1 MVRSLYER
9 PHRSVLISSPRQV
22 LTMPKLRTFLIANS
36 AAAVVFWGG
45 FIARHQSLAAELGE
59 PAEAFVA
66 QLRSAGY
73 FDTAIKYLDR
83 IDKYPGVPQS
93 FIDAIPLEKAQTF
106 IDAAVSARS
115 ISERDGLFVAAEDA
129 LKGFLK
135 QTEHPRVSEA
145 KLQLGK
151 LQLVRANQLM
161 SVADPSDEARENA
174 RKSCLDAAETFQ
186 SIVTDLKATL
196 ESMRGQKIDPEKE
209 PDKVAQRDQYRYEFL
224 QAQLRSGEA
233 KQQAAQTYRD
243 PAKDGKQL
251 LEESLV
257 SFTELSEKYS
267 GYFQGAMSML
277 YRAQV
282 QRTLGDKKSAID
294 SFQRVLEQ
302 PEVDPLRPARMQ
314 AMTAL
319 VEMQLAE
326 SEPKIDDIVDQA
338 KRLVGGSRPNERRVP
353 EFAALQVALAK
364 AYLFQSEKLIADGK
378 AIDGRKIASTNARPL
393 LVAAVKVP
401 GLHEPEAREML
412 AKMGI
417 EKAESVEPAV
427 VVEQPKSLDEA
438 LSTAQ
443 QLLQQAE
450 ELGRARTLLAD
461 QVANGGEGAE
471 AAKAELDAADAQIDE
486 GRKTLVQV
494 LRGGLAIGGS
504 ESEPLNQ
511 ARQYLAYT
519 LYQRADYWDAAVV
532 GQFLSRSAANK
543 PEGLRG
549 GLMAIASLQNLLRN
563 LPKESSAGLVRQI
576 EVLGEHLVKT
586 WPDDPRAA
594 SAKGILISLALD
606 DDRWD
611 DARKLL
617 GQMPEGAELASFQRL
632 MGQLLWNKSLL
643 LRQENKPSEA
653 DALLPQAAIDLKA
666 GLDGMP
672 GELAGP
678 EALQAALVLARI
690 EMRRGN
696 PDDALK
702 VLDHPK
708 YGPVKAVEKL
718 GEPKEGFLADMH
730 AVELQAVVGV
740 MTSAGSDTQALL
752 GRATGVMDR
761 LQGSVKDKADANDR
775 LVRIYIGMAR
785 DIKDQLDAASPDRK
799 AKLIGAFRVFLDS
812 IAGSTKDPA
821 TLQWVGQTL
830 MQMGESSLADS
841 DPAAKQQGAD
851 LLKSSIQT
859 FETLLGQLGD
869 QAPTT
874 LKFQLGR
881 ANRLSGEYK
890 KAIDLFEEILKVS
903 PMMLDTQIEAA
914 KAYEQWAGKVDPKL
928 AANAYRAAL
937 SGARPGADKKNVIWG
952 WGRIS
957 QLVSGRPDFRQQFF
971 EARYHVAFTR
981 FMIGKVSN
989 DTKMM
994 EQASKDITQ
1003 VAALYPDM
1011 GGDGQRKDFDLLMK
1025 EIQKGLGRNPVG
1037 LP

>member
-1 MVRSLYER
+1 ML
-9 PHRSVLISSPRQV
+9 
-22 LTMPKLRTFLIANS
+22 KLRTLLIAKS
-36 AAAVVFWGG
+36 AVALIFCGG
-45 FIARHQSLAAELGE
+45 WSASRESLAAEIGE

-83 IDKYPGVPQS
+83 IEKYPGVPQS

-115 ISERDGLFVAAEDA
+115 ISERDGLFVSAEDA

-135 QTEHPRVSEA
+135 QTDHPRVSEA
-145 KLQLGK
+145 RLQLGK

-174 RKSCLDAAETFQ
+174 RKSCLDAAETFN
-186 SIVTDLKATL
+186 SIVTDLRVTL
-196 ESMRGQKIDPEKE
+196 EAMKGQKIDPEKE

-233 KQQAAQTYRD
+233 KQLAAQTYRD

-257 SFTELSEKYS
+257 SFSELSEKYS
-267 GYFQGAMSML
+267 GFFQGAMSML

-282 QRTLGDKKSAID
+282 QRTLGDTKSAID

-314 AMTAL
+314 AMTGL

-326 SEPKIDDIVDQA
+326 SEPKIDEIIGQA
-338 KRLVGGSRPNERRVP
+338 KRLVDGSRPNERRIP

-364 AYLFQSEKLIADGK
+364 AYLFQSEKLIAEGK
-378 AIDGRKIASTNARPL
+378 QIDGRKIASSNARPL
-393 LVAAVKVP
+393 LVAAAKVP
-401 GLHEPEAREML
+401 GLHETETREML

-417 EKAESVEPAV
+417 EKAESAESAV
-427 VVEQPKSLDEA
+427 VVERPKSLDEA

-450 ELGRARTLLAD
+450 DLYRARELLVD
-461 QVANGGEGAE
+461 QVDKGGDGAE
-471 AAKAELDAADAQIDE
+471 AAKTELEAADSQIDE

-504 ESEPLNQ
+504 EPEPRNQ

-519 LYQRADYWDAAVV
+519 LYQRGDYWDAAAV

-549 GLMAIASLQNLLRN
+549 GLIAIESLKTLIRN
-563 LPKESSAGLVRQI
+563 LPKESNAGLVRQI

-586 WPDDPRAA
+586 WPDDPQAA

-617 GQMPEGAELASFQRL
+617 GQIPEGAERASFLRL

-643 LRQENKPSEA
+643 LRQENKAPEG
-653 DALLPQAAIDLKA
+653 DALLPQAATDLKA

-672 GELAGP
+672 GELTGP
-678 EALQAALVLARI
+678 EALQAALVLSRI

-696 PDDALK
+696 SDEVLK

-718 GEPKEGFLADMH
+718 GEPKDGFLADMY

-740 MTSAGSDTQALL
+740 MTSAGSDTEALMT
-752 GRATGVMDR
+752 RATGVMDR
-761 LQGSVKDKADANDR
+761 LQASVKDKADANDR
-775 LVRIYIGMAR
+775 LVRIYIGLAR
-785 DIKDQLDAASPDRK
+785 DIKDQLDAASPDQQK
-799 AKLIGAFRVFLDS
+799 KLIGAFRVFLDS
-812 IAGSTKDPA
+812 IAKSSKDPA

-830 MQMGESSLADS
+830 MQMGEAALAS
-841 DPAAKQQGAD
+841 DDPGTKIQGSE
-851 LLKSSIQT
+851 LIKSSILT
-859 FETLLGQLGD
+859 FDTLLTQLGG
-869 QAPTT
+869 QAPLT

-890 KAIDLFEEILKVS
+890 KAIDLFEEILKTS

-928 AANAYRAAL
+928 AKNAYRAAL
-937 SGARPGADKKNVIWG
+937 SGARPGADKKNVIAG

-957 QLVSGRPDFRQQFF
+957 QLVSGRPEFRQQFF

-981 FMIGKVSN
+981 FMLGKVSN
-989 DTKMM
+989 DNKMM

-1011 GGDGQRKDFDLLMK
+1011 GGDAQRKDFDLLMK
-1025 EIQKGLGRNPVG
+1025 EIQKGLGINAVG
-1037 LP
+1037 LPQK

>member
-1 MVRSLYER
+1 
-9 PHRSVLISSPRQV
+9 
-22 LTMPKLRTFLIANS
+22 MPKLRTPFVAKSAIALLFCGGLIAD
-36 AAAVVFWGG
+36 
-45 FIARHQSLAAELGE
+45 RQSFAAEVGE

-73 FDTAIKYLDR
+73 YDTAIKYLER
-83 IDKYPGVPQS
+83 VEKYPGVPQS

-115 ISERDGLFVAAEDA
+115 ISERDGLFVSAEEA
-129 LKGFLK
+129 LKGFLTK
-135 QTEHPRVSEA
+135 TDHPRVSEA
-145 KLQLGK
+145 RLQLGK

-161 SVADPSDEARENA
+161 SAADPSDEARENA
-174 RKSCLDAAETFQ
+174 RKSCLDAAETFT
-186 SIVTDLKATL
+186 SIVTDLKGKL
-196 ESMRGQKIDPEKE
+196 ESMKGQKIDPDKE

-233 KQQAAQTYRD
+233 KQLAAQTYRD
-243 PAKDGKQL
+243 PGKDGKSL
-251 LEESLV
+251 LEGALA

-267 GYFQGAMSML
+267 GYFQGAMAML

-282 QRTLGDKKSAID
+282 QQTLGDKKSAID

-314 AMTAL
+314 AMAGLIAL
-319 VEMQLAE
+319 QLAE
-326 SEPKIDDIVDQA
+326 SEPKLDEIVAQA
-338 KRLVGGSRPNERRVP
+338 KRIVDGSRPNERREP
-353 EFAALQVALAK
+353 DFAALQVTLAK
-364 AYLFQSEKLIADGK
+364 AYLFLSEKLIAEGK
-378 AIDGRKIASTNARPL
+378 QIDGRKLASTNARPL
-393 LVAAVKVP
+393 LVAAAKVP
-401 GLHEPEAREML
+401 GLHETEARELL

-417 EKAESVEPAV
+417 EKAESAEPAI
-427 VVEQPKSLDEA
+427 VVEQPKTLDEA
-438 LSTAQ
+438 LATAQ
-443 QLLQQAE
+443 QLLQQAD
-450 ELGRARTLLAD
+450 ELTRARDVLAD
-461 QVANGGEGAE
+461 QVAKGGEGAE
-471 AAKAELDAADAQIDE
+471 AAKAELEAAESQISE
-486 GRKTLVQV
+486 GRKALVQV
-494 LRGGLAIGGS
+494 LRGGLAFGGS
-504 ESEPLNQ
+504 EPEPLNQ

-519 LYQRADYWDAAVV
+519 LYQRGDYWDAAAV

-549 GLMAIASLQNLLRN
+549 GLMAVASLQTLIRN
-563 LPKESSAGLVRQI
+563 SPKESSGGLVRQI
-576 EVLGEHLVKT
+576 ESLGQHLAKT
-586 WPDDPRAA
+586 WPDDPQAA

-617 GQMPEGAELASFQRL
+617 GEMPEGAERASFYRL

-643 LRQENKPSEA
+643 LRQENKAAES
-653 DALLPQAAIDLKA
+653 DALLPQAANELRT
-666 GLDGMP
+666 GLDAMP

-678 EALQAALVLARI
+678 EPIQAALVLARI
-690 EMRRGN
+690 ELRRG
-696 PDDALK
+696 DASAALK

-718 GEPKEGFLADMH
+718 GEPKDGFLSDMY

-740 MTSAGSDTQALL
+740 MTSPGNDTQALL
-752 GRATGVMDR
+752 TRATGVMDR
-761 LQGSVKDKADANDR
+761 LQASVQGKDDANDR
-775 LVRIYIGMAR
+775 LVRIYKGMAL
-785 DIKDQLDAASPDRK
+785 DIKDQLDAASPDEK
-799 AKLIGAFRVFLDS
+799 AKLIGAFQVFLDS
-812 IAGSTKDPA
+812 IAKSSKDPA

-830 MQMGESSLADS
+830 MQMGESAMAGT
-841 DPAAKQQGAD
+841 DPAAKKQGTD

-859 FETLLGQLGD
+859 FDTLLAQLGNE
-869 QAPTT
+869 APST
-874 LKFQLGR
+874 LKFQLGK

-890 KAIDLFEEILKVS
+890 KAIDLFEEILKAS
-903 PMMLDTQIEAA
+903 PMMLDTQVEAA
-914 KAYEQWAGKVDPKL
+914 KAYEQWAATVDPKF

-957 QLVSGRPDFRQQFF
+957 QMVSGRADFRPQFF
-971 EARYHVAFTR
+971 EARYHVALTR
-981 FMIGKVSN
+981 YMLGKASN

-994 EQASKDITQ
+994 EQASRDITQ

-1011 GGDGQRKDFDLLMK
+1011 GGPDQRKDFDLLMK
-1025 EIQKGLGRNPVG
+1025 EIQKGLGQNPTG